1 MYKFPE
7 LIKEIRTEAELTQS
21 GFAKSVGVSPVLIAM
36 VESGQK
42 EVSKNLLIK
51 IADKLEVHPS
61 SITPFLYG
69 FDMKGRTEKDLTPI
83 EKQLLVWGLKLQTQL
98 IKKKSKNLLKNAAE

>member
-7 LIKEIRTEAELTQS
+7 LIKKIRIEAGLTQTE
-21 GFAKSVGVSPVLIAM
+21 FAVSVGVSPVLIAM

-42 EVSKNLLIK
+42 EVSKNLLLK
-51 IADKLEVHPS
+51 IADKLQVHPA

-69 FDMKGRTEKDLTPI
+69 FDLKGRTEGDLTTI
-83 EKQLLVWGLKLQTQL
+83 EKQFLNWGMKLQTQL
-98 IKKKSKNLLKNAAE
+98 IKNKSKKLIKNAK

>member
-7 LIKEIRTEAELTQS
+7 LIKQIRTEAGLTQS
-21 GFAKSVGVSPVLIAM
+21 EFAVSVGVSPVLIAM

-42 EVSKNLLIK
+42 EVSKNLLLK
-51 IADKLEVHPS
+51 IADKLQVHPA

-69 FDMKGRTEKDLTPI
+69 FDLKGRSEEDLTPI
-83 EKQLLVWGLKLQTQL
+83 EKQFLNWGIKLQTQL
-98 IKKKSKNLLKNAAE
+98 IKTRSKKLIKNAK

>member
-7 LIKEIRTEAELTQS
+7 LIKEIRTEAGLTQAE
-21 GFAKSVGVSPVLIAM
+21 FAASVGVSPVLIAM

-42 EVSKNLLIK
+42 EVSKNLLLK
-51 IADKLEVHPS
+51 IADKLQVHPA

-69 FDMKGRTEKDLTPI
+69 FDLKGRLEEDLTSI
-83 EKQLLVWGLKLQTQL
+83 EKQFLKWGIKLQTQL
-98 IKKKSKNLLKNAAE
+98 IKSKSKKLVKNAK